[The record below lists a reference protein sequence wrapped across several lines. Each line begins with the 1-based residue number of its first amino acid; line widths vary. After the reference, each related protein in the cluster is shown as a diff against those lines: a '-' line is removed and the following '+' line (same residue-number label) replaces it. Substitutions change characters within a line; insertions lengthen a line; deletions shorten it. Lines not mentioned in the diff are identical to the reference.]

1 MTKITVEIKDGIDS
15 SFVQNSAALKE
26 FFLFNKHVYLLVF
39 LMQSII
45 LNIQYPIGT
54 LLCF

>member
-39 LMQSII
+39 LMHSII
-45 LNIQYPIGT
+45 LNI
-54 LLCF
+54 